1 MTWSW
6 FIAPALLAGLIAT
19 AYFWGPIRQ
28 LGLRAS
34 LGPSVTPASA
44 PTAVPIQIIAD
55 NLTIPWE
62 LVWLPDSSMLIT
74 QRPGTVLK
82 ISPDGQRTPIPFPAP
97 VTQVS
102 ESGLLGLTLHPNF
115 SQNQLVYFYFTT
127 GEGSTLRNRVVRY
140 QLINNSLGSETIILD
155 NIPAGNFHDGGRI
168 KFGPDGWLYVATGD
182 AGNEKNAQDLNSLAG
197 KILRIGDGGG
207 LPEDNPSPNSPV
219 YSSGHRNVQGLAWD
233 SAGNLW
239 ATEHG
244 RSGVQSGLDE
254 LNLIKPGQN
263 YGWPTIQ
270 GDETKAGLISPI
282 IQSGASETWAPSG
295 MAFLP
300 ATSPASVSEAD
311 SPGVGAGSLFFAGLR
326 GETLYEAKLN
336 GERVV
341 ELKRHFSKEF
351 GRLRDVVVG
360 PDNALYL
367 LTNNTDG
374 RGNPK
379 PGDDKI
385 IRVEPASLFPQ

>member
-1 MTWSW
+1 MTWNW

-44 PTAVPIQIIAD
+44 PTAVPIQIITD

-62 LVWLPDSSMLIT
+62 LVWLPDRSMLIT
-74 QRPGTVLK
+74 QRPGTLLK

-115 SQNQLVYFYFTT
+115 SQNQLVYFYHTT
-127 GEGSTLRNRVVRY
+127 GQGSTLRNRVVRY
-140 QLINNSLGSETIILD
+140 QLDGNTLQNEIIIAD

-168 KFGPDGWLYVATGD
+168 KFGPDNFLYIATGD
-182 AGNEKNAQDLNSLAG
+182 AGDENAAQDRNSLAG

-207 LPEDNPSPNSPV
+207 IPADNPFPNSPV
-219 YSSGHRNVQGLAWD
+219 YSLGHRNVQGLAWD

-244 RSGVQSGLDE
+244 RSGLQSGLDE

-263 YGWPTIQ
+263 YGWPNLE
-270 GDETKAGLISPI
+270 GDEKQAGFTAPTIH
-282 IQSGASETWAPSG
+282 SGTSETWAPSG
-295 MAFLP
+295 LAFLP
-300 ATSPASVSEAD
+300 SSDPGSE
-311 SPGVGAGSLFFAGLR
+311 SGSLFFAGLR
-326 GETLYEAKLN
+326 GETLYEARLD
-336 GERVV
+336 GEKVV
-341 ELKRHFSKEF
+341 ELKRHFAKEF
-351 GRLRDVVVG
+351 GRLRNVVVG
-360 PDNALYL
+360 PDKALYL

-374 RGNPK
+374 RLPAGRQAA

-385 IRVEPASLFPQ
+385 IRVDPATLR